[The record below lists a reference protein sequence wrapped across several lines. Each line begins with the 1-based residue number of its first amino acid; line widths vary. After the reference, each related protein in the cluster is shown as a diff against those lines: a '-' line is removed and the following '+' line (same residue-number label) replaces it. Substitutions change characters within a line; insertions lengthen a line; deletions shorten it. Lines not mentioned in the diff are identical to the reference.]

1 MILLG
6 IDHIQHSLVGDPK
19 RRGISGGKKLKIH
32 SNVLFLICRI
42 WMFLFVYQKK
52 QFNFNLLTWGQKK
65 RVNIGM
71 EIVAYTSMIFLDE
84 P

>member
-1 MILLG
+1 MLKWNLFKKHYLFLRKLHLFLQEFIDSVMILLG

-42 WMFLFVYQKK
+42 
-52 QFNFNLLTWGQKK
+52 
-65 RVNIGM
+65 
-71 EIVAYTSMIFLDE
+71 
-84 P
+84 